1 MDFSLAQSTVSNSSA
16 DTLIIPVSAA
26 TNLNAAAKTLDECSA
41 GLIRKL
47 LKSGDLKSKLGECR
61 LLLVVPGVKAQRVI
75 CVGMGENALNE
86 RDFLKF
92 AQACATALKNSAAN
106 KVEIF
111 SNDIELSTRDSAWAL
126 QQFSQILADSEY
138 RFTECKS
145 KKDESGKSLKVIFN
159 AKNTA
164 AHKGALNV
172 GKAIAE
178 GMAFA
183 KTLGNLPG
191 NIATPSFL
199 AEQAQTLAKHYSLGI
214 KILDEDK
221 MAKLGMGSFLSVSA
235 GSMEPGKLICL
246 QYKGGDKK
254 DAPHMLVGKGI
265 TFDTGGISL
274 KPGADMDQMKF
285 DMCGAASVLGTM
297 QAVAALQLPINL
309 VAVIAAAENMPS
321 GHATK
326 PGDIVTAMNGTTI
339 EILNTDAEGRL
350 VLCDALTY
358 GIKTYKPATVVD
370 IATLT
375 GACMMALGSV
385 NSGLFTEDED
395 LAAELLNAGLQSQD
409 RVWRLP
415 LEEDYQESLD
425 SNFADIANIGSRL
438 AGATTAACFLSRFTK
453 GQRWAHL
460 DIAGTAWNSA
470 GKQKGSN
477 GRPVPLLVNY
487 LLNKTAQ

>member
-1 MDFSLAQSTVSNSSA
+1 MDFSLAQSTVTNSAA
-16 DTLIIPVSAA
+16 DTLIIPLSAA
-26 TNLNAAAKTLDECSA
+26 KKLNDSAQALDENCA
-41 GLIRKL
+41 GLLSKL
-47 LKSGDLKSKLGECR
+47 LKSGDLSSKLGDSR
-61 LLLVVPGVKAQRVI
+61 LLLTLPNLKALRVI
-75 CVGMGENALNE
+75 CIGMGDAPLSE
-86 RDFLKF
+86 RDFIKF
-92 AQACATALKNSAAN
+92 ANAAASALKNSAAA
-106 KVEIF
+106 KAEIF
-111 SNDIELSTRDSAWAL
+111 CSDIQLAARDSAWAL

-145 KKDESGKSLKVIFN
+145 KPEAAPKSPKVIFN
-159 AKNTA
+159 APKNA
-164 AHKGALNV
+164 ANQGALNV

-178 GMAFA
+178 AMAFA

-191 NIATPSFL
+191 NVATPSFL
-199 AEQAQTLAKHYSLGI
+199 ADQAKNLAKQHGLTI
-214 KILDEDK
+214 KVLDEDK
-221 MAKLGMGSFLSVSA
+221 MAELGMGSFLSVSA
-235 GSMEPGKLICL
+235 GSMEPAKLICL

-285 DMCGAASVLGTM
+285 DMCGAASVLGTL
-297 QAVAALQLPINL
+297 QAVAQLKLPINL
-309 VAVIAAAENMPS
+309 VAIIAAAENMPS

-385 NSGLFTEDED
+385 NSGLFTEDEE

-415 LEEDYQESLD
+415 LEDDYQDSLD

-460 DIAGTAWNSA
+460 DIAGTSWNTA